1 MTREAANAVAVPWLY
16 RRSKLTNCYLSVRC
30 TLPSEEVKAAAL
42 KDPKSFPRSSIDSYF
57 AVRPP
62 LPSIILSCSLV
73 AKMLLLLHSWTQ
85 SFTANKRV
93 QNPLKEDAAN
103 DDDDTGVDDDE
114 TE

>member
-1 MTREAANAVAVPWLY
+1 
-16 RRSKLTNCYLSVRC
+16 
-30 TLPSEEVKAAAL
+30 
-42 KDPKSFPRSSIDSYF
+42 
-57 AVRPP
+57 
-62 LPSIILSCSLV
+62 
-73 AKMLLLLHSWTQ
+73 MLLLLHSWTQ